1 MKVNALKQLIKEA
14 VKEAIREELNIDRV
28 SPSKEETIKPSN
40 SIEEAL
46 LSTKSTMT
54 NEDYKNV
61 LSFEASDAKNFFS
74 NNVNSLETTPVSTG
88 PKVGLDISNL
98 DFVKKA
104 SKVLDASYQKDKAKS
119 VNGV

>member
-1 MKVNALKQLIKEA
+1 MKVKALKQLIKEA
-14 VKEAIREELNIDRV
+14 VKEAIREELNIGKASSERQ
-28 SPSKEETIKPSN
+28 ETVQSSN

-46 LSTKSTMT
+46 LNTRSTMT

-61 LSFEASDAKNFFS
+61 LSFEASDARNFFS
-74 NNVNSLETTPVSTG
+74 SNSDSLETTSVSTG

-104 SKVLDASYQKDKAKS
+104 SKVLDASYQKDRAKS